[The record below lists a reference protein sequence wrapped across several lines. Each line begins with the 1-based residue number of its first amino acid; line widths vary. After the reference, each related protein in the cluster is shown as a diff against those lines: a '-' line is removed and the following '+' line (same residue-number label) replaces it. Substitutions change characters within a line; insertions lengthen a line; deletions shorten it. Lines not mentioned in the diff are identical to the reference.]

1 MPPRPCESHVPA
13 SAERDGPPHSWCSAT
28 SVSTALTSLSL
39 ERAAAR
45 DTTLIAQQNSLP
57 ILWFSSCSSNCSCG
71 GGSWEGSAVIM
82 CIQQFSDGSFA
93 AGDLAC
99 RPNCNWRKSV
109 WKSIR
114 RDRNPARQTKS
125 HQAMWRARASTGLP
139 PCHDLVAG
147 GGEFLCPEELW
158 ESNDAHKI
166 SRNDCGCHERRNRNG
181 LPRAVALEQQ
191 CADASPSAARVHR
204 LRRSGLA
211 EEFPRMDIRRIA
223 AHSQCA

>member
-1 MPPRPCESHVPA
+1 MPPRPCGSHVPA
-13 SAERDGPPHSWCSAT
+13 SAERVDLRIVVEKLRHLGQHRFDLLVAAT
-28 SVSTALTSLSL
+28 
-39 ERAAAR
+39 
-45 DTTLIAQQNSLP
+45 
-57 ILWFSSCSSNCSCG
+57 CSS
-71 GGSWEGSAVIM
+71 ERHDAYSAAKLVADSVVQLV
-82 CIQQFSDGSFA
+82 QQQLLLRRGQLGRKRRHNVHPAIFRWVFA

-158 ESNDAHKI
+158 E
-166 SRNDCGCHERRNRNG
+166 
-181 LPRAVALEQQ
+181 
-191 CADASPSAARVHR
+191 
-204 LRRSGLA
+204 
-211 EEFPRMDIRRIA
+211 
-223 AHSQCA
+223 

>member
-1 MPPRPCESHVPA
+1 MPPRPCGSHVPA
-13 SAERDGPPHSWCSAT
+13 SAERDGPPHSGGEAPPPR
-28 SVSTALTSLSL
+28 TALTSLSL

-82 CIQQFSDGSFA
+82 CIQQFSDGCA

-191 CADASPSAARVHR
+191 RADASPSAARVHR

>member
-1 MPPRPCESHVPA
+1 VVEKLRHLGQHRFDLLVAGTCS
-13 SAERDGPPHSWCSAT
+13 SERHN
-28 SVSTALTSLSL
+28 
-39 ERAAAR
+39 
-45 DTTLIAQQNSLP
+45 IAQQNSLP

-82 CIQQFSDGSFA
+82 CIQKFSV

-125 HQAMWRARASTGLP
+125 HQAMWCARASTGLP

-147 GGEFLCPEELW
+147 GGEFLCP
-158 ESNDAHKI
+158 
-166 SRNDCGCHERRNRNG
+166 RRAMG
-181 LPRAVALEQQ
+181 EQR
-191 CADASPSAARVHR
+191 CAQN
-204 LRRSGLA
+204 
-211 EEFPRMDIRRIA
+211 F
-223 AHSQCA
+223 SQ